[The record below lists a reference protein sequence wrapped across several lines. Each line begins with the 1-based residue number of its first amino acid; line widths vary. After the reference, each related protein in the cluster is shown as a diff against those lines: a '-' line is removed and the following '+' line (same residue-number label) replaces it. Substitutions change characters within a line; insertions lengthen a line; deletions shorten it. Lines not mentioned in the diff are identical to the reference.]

1 MRPEDVSAQKCWTS
15 KASKQ
20 RYRFHSSIKE
30 LAIRSDAGCQ
40 DCQFADS
47 PRDGLIALNNEIISS
62 TSQSFGDTLLQVP
75 QGLC

>member
-1 MRPEDVSAQKCWTS
+1 MSQHQNVGHQKLQNKARAKILVSFK
-15 KASKQ
+15 
-20 RYRFHSSIKE
+20 YKE
-30 LAIRSDAGCQ
+30 LAKRSDAGCQ

-62 TSQSFGDTLLQVP
+62 TSQSFGDMLFQVP